1 MLSRC
6 EPNFWLLKPLSNI
19 IRATSRRL
27 PSLFRASNIV
37 GSAQLALSRAAAA
50 RLQRCKW
57 TATLPPPLASAGR
70 GRPSSRHAR
79 APALPFFNFGRRYCY
94 CGPFVV
100 TIYQC
105 SSRAALGCRDVPK
118 TVVKTCYVL
127 QSSRCASTDKREAVR
142 TPCLAAAAAA
152 AAAASDAAHH
162 QCQAAAAAAAAV
174 AAD

>member
-1 MLSRC
+1 VSPTSGFYSRFQISSAN
-6 EPNFWLLKPLSNI
+6 EPPPPVLVQSSKHRGMRTAS
-19 IRATSRRL
+19 SQQGRRRPPAAVQTDGDP
-27 PSLFRASNIV
+27 PS
-37 GSAQLALSRAAAA
+37 AA
-50 RLQRCKW
+50 RLGGQGAAINHLVLRGIQRC
-57 TATLPPPLASAGR
+57 R
-70 GRPSSRHAR
+70 
-79 APALPFFNFGRRYCY
+79 FFNFGRRYCY

-100 TIYQC
+100 TIYHC

-162 QCQAAAAAAAAV
+162 QCQAAAAAV